1 MSCALPLPADDTLPA
16 SQCLPVLRLQAG
28 SAVAATDQ
36 LIAEVPVAMVY
47 NGISHAV
54 LLASPADLHDFALG
68 FALSEGILTHASE
81 LYDCEAWQGEA
92 GIELRLD
99 IASARF
105 SQLKARRRNMAGRT
119 GCGLCGVDSL
129 DAVAQTIAP
138 LPLRPTLHAASIA
151 RAVAALPAQQP
162 LHAATGA
169 AHGAAYCH
177 ADGSIVLVREDVGRH
192 NALDKLIGA
201 LRRQGVD
208 TRDGFVLVSSRA
220 SYEMV
225 QKTAQAGIPALIAVS
240 APTAYAA
247 QLAGQCGLL
256 LAGFARPGRLVAYTH
271 TERLITATATETHH
285 VY

>member
-1 MSCALPLPADDTLPA
+1 MSCAQPLSDNGLPLQQAR
-16 SQCLPVLRLQAG
+16 PVLRVQGGLAQPD
-28 SAVAATDQ
+28 SDV
-36 LIAEVPVAMVY
+36 LIDEVPVAMVY

-54 LLASPADLHDFALG
+54 LLASPGDLMDFALG
-68 FALSEGILTHASE
+68 FSLSEGILQQPGE
-81 LYDCEAWQGEA
+81 LYDCEAWHGSA
-92 GIELRLD
+92 GIELRLE

-105 SQLKARRRNMAGRT
+105 AALKDRRRNLSGRT

-129 DAVAQTIAP
+129 DAVARAIPP
-138 LPLRPTLHAASIA
+138 LPLRPTLHVDSVA
-151 RAVAALPAQQP
+151 RALAALPAQQP

-177 ADGSIVLVREDVGRH
+177 ADGSLLLVREDVGRH

-201 LRRQGVD
+201 LRRQHID

-225 QKTAQAGIPALIAVS
+225 QKTALAGIPALVAVS

-247 QLAGQCGLL
+247 NLAAHCGLL
-256 LAGFARPGRLVAYTH
+256 LAGFARPGRLVAYTE
-271 TERLITATATETHH
+271 TGRLITAPAMETHH

>member
-1 MSCALPLPADDTLPA
+1 
-16 SQCLPVLRLQAG
+16 
-28 SAVAATDQ
+28 
-36 LIAEVPVAMVY
+36 VAMVY
-47 NGISHAV
+47 NGVSHAV

-68 FALSEGILTHASE
+68 FALSEGILTDASE
-81 LYDCEAWQGEA
+81 LYDCEAWQSEA

-138 LPLRPTLHAASIA
+138 LPVRPTLHADSIA
-151 RAVAALPAQQP
+151 RAVAALPAQQA

-201 LRRQGVD
+201 LRRQGTD
-208 TRDGFVLVSSRA
+208 TRGGFVLVSSRA
-220 SYEMV
+220 S
-225 QKTAQAGIPALIAVS
+225 
-240 APTAYAA
+240 
-247 QLAGQCGLL
+247 
-256 LAGFARPGRLVAYTH
+256 
-271 TERLITATATETHH
+271 
-285 VY
+285 